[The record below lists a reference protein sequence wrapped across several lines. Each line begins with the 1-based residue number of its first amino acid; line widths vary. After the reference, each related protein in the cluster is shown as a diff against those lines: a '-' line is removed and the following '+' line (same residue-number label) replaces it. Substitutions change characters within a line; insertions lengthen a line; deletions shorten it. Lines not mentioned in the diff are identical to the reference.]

1 MSTKSV
7 CATIMALPN
16 IMEIVLQLSVF
27 ILFQPLRLF
36 MPTERL
42 TLAAAAEEVVAEEF
56 LQELTSVIRVMEK
69 VSAQYAMVRAGA
81 VHTNVGLA
89 KVQVD
94 ASSVTGEDT
103 FTRITVEAVHLAVHL
118 LVVAHRAAV
127 RQEAAIVRR
136 ERVPFV
142 EVPANVCPP
151 VTIVSIVTALAHV
164 RLVVEEVIIG
174 LQVMR

>member
-16 IMEIVLQLSVF
+16 IMAIVLQLSVF

-42 TLAAAAEEVVAEEF
+42 TLAAAEEVVAEEF

-164 RLVVEEVIIG
+164 RLVMEEVIIG
-174 LQVMR
+174 LQVLR

>member
-1 MSTKSV
+1 
-7 CATIMALPN
+7 MALPN
-16 IMEIVLQLSVF
+16 FMAIILRLSVF
-27 ILFQPLRLF
+27 ILFQPLKLY
-36 MPTERL
+36 MPTERH
-42 TLAAAAEEVVAEEF
+42 TQVGMVEEAAAEEVVAEEF

-127 RQEAAIVRR
+127 LLVAATVQQ

>member
-1 MSTKSV
+1 MTPCGASPPAAPTPTNQA
-7 CATIMALPN
+7 ATL
-16 IMEIVLQLSVF
+16 L
-27 ILFQPLRLF
+27 
-36 MPTERL
+36 
-42 TLAAAAEEVVAEEF
+42 LAAEEAAAEEVVAEEF

-127 RQEAAIVRR
+127 RQAAAAQQ
-136 ERVPFV
+136 EHVPSV
-142 EVPANVCPP
+142 WVQANVCLL
-151 VTIVSIVTALAHV
+151 VTINIIAAVLVNARLAV
-164 RLVVEEVIIG
+164 GKDII
-174 LQVMR
+174 MDFHMKI

>member
-16 IMEIVLQLSVF
+16 FMEIVLQLSVF

>member
-1 MSTKSV
+1 
-7 CATIMALPN
+7 
-16 IMEIVLQLSVF
+16 
-27 ILFQPLRLF
+27 
-36 MPTERL
+36 
-42 TLAAAAEEVVAEEF
+42 
-56 LQELTSVIRVMEK
+56 MEK

-103 FTRITVEAVHLAVHL
+103 FTRITAEAVHLAVHL

-142 EVPANVCPP
+142 EVPANVCLL
-151 VTIVSIVTALAHV
+151 VTINIIAAVLVNARLAV
-164 RLVVEEVIIG
+164 GKDII
-174 LQVMR
+174 MDFHMKI